1 MIEAQLVPTKP
12 VKHLEKFAA
21 LAWRDRRIAVF
32 LGREGIGKSEGFRRV
47 AASNGFPKIAFRS
60 RPTMSNSGLLEELRR
75 WCGIE
80 RSSGS
85 KYLSNDRIYGEVGRY
100 LADHPALIVIDE
112 ADNLPQ
118 SCFELIRALHDEY
131 GAIFLLIGNEQLEV
145 KIDREHPRL
154 ARRIYRYKERD
165 LSREQT
171 RQVAE
176 AMGLQLSDEEFDLVW
191 KYCGGSP
198 GWVEIVI
205 RQAEFIASENGCKRG
220 PKAILGAFAEIPRPR
235 TRGLRGQ

>member
-1 MIEAQLVPTKP
+1 METQVVPTRT

-21 LAWRDRRIAVF
+21 LAWKDGRIAVF
-32 LGREGIGKSEGFRRV
+32 SGREGIGKSEGFKRL

-85 KYLSNDRIYGEVGRY
+85 KYLSNDKVYGEVGRY
-100 LADHPALIVIDE
+100 LAGHPALIVIDE

-165 LSREQT
+165 LSPDQT
-171 RQVAE
+171 RQVAN
-176 AMGLQLSDEEFDLVW
+176 AMGLDLSDEEFELLW
-191 KYCGGSP
+191 KYCRGSP
-198 GWVEIVI
+198 GWVEIVV
-205 RQAEFIASENGCKRG
+205 RQAEFIASQNGRKRG
-220 PKAILGAFAEIPRPR
+220 PEAILGAFAEIPKPR
-235 TRGLRGQ
+235 KRQPRRA